1 MHFFAFASILLCNI
15 CKCTY
20 SLMHLSTY
28 AHIHLCTYSQIHNFR
43 KCTYCICLCIYLY
56 SHFHLFASA
65 LNERISDQVMIW
77 ITLLLTHVFAES
89 PYWLLIPL
97 SLAYTG
103 LLIQLLTCS
112 LLNHAEIFKSNLI
125 HTLSKIFSEFFYHK
139 I

>member
-15 CKCTY
+15 CKCSY

-65 LNERISDQVMIW
+65 LNERISDQSDDMNCS
-77 ITLLLTHVFAES
+77 FAYS
-89 PYWLLIPL
+89 RFCTVTNTFLSDYSFPL
-97 SLAYTG
+97 SLACIPAY
-103 LLIQLLTCS
+103 S
-112 LLNHAEIFKSNLI
+112 YSYSHAHYSIMLKYSI
-125 HTLSKIFSEFFYHK
+125 AI
-139 I
+139 